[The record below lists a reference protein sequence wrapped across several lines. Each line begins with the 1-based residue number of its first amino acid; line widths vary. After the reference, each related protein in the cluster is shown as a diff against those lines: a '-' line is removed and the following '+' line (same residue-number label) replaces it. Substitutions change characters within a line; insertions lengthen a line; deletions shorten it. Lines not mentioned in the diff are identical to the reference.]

1 MPNEL
6 VGVLLT
12 VISTQM
18 GIIGG
23 FFSCPST
30 DQFFASVR

>member
-6 VGVLLT
+6 VGV
-12 VISTQM
+12 STQM